1 MSENNKQTK
10 KMNKITLNGYKFGD
24 KVLTFPVLEFAT
36 IDEAHASSGGPDS
49 TLKKVNAWSHAHGT
63 RGEARGIID
72 DILVEISGIA
82 PKSAAL
88 VKDGKPVLVDGKP
101 AMERTEKEEEYAKRC
116 LATTPALFEKL
127 QAEVTRRCNGY
138 KVKGDDGKE
147 VEIAPLAT
155 SMAVR
160 VSTGPKAKKLA
171 QKYLDA
177 ALLFLTGK
185 KNLDKLN
192 KAMVAA
198 GVSAFKVLPDVAK
211 DGVENQTALG
221 WLIKAWQDS
230 QDITAGM

>member
-1 MSENNKQTK
+1 
-10 KMNKITLNGYKFGD
+10 MNKIILNGYKFGD

-36 IDEAHASSGGPDS
+36 MDEAHASSGSPEN

-116 LATTPALFEKL
+116 LATTPALFDKL
-127 QAEVTRRCNGY
+127 QAELTRRCNGY
-138 KVKGDDGKE
+138 KVKGEDGKE
-147 VEIAPLAT
+147 VEVVPLAT

-160 VSTGPKAKKLA
+160 VSTGPKVTKLA
-171 QKYLDA
+171 QKYIDA

-192 KAMVAA
+192 KAFGAA
-198 GVSAFKVLPDVAK
+198 SIPAFKLLPDVAK
-211 DGVENQTALG
+211 DGTENATALG
-221 WLIKAWQDS
+221 RLIKAWQES
-230 QDITAGM
+230 QDLTAGM